1 MTLPRLVTVIGGCV
15 MWFLR
20 LDVALARSTI
30 GVKRSSW
37 FFGGVSTAFLEVL
50 VLLGLARRIMK
61 LKMRLGHV
69 LLHSGSNV
77 GVKRTGW
84 STARVNTVGLTSPS
98 PHRRF
103 EGATGLGLACS
114 GSVFGAKR
122 ISRPPHASFGLIE

>member
-1 MTLPRLVTVIGGCV
+1 MLPRPVTVIGECV

-20 LDVALARSTI
+20 LDVVLARSII

-37 FFGGVSTAFLEVL
+37 FYGRVSTSFLEVL
-50 VLLGLARRIMK
+50 LLLGLARRPMK
-61 LKMRLGHV
+61 LKMHLGHV
-69 LLHSGSNV
+69 ILLSGSNV

-84 STARVNTVGLTSPS
+84 NTALVNTVGLASPS

-103 EGATGLGLACS
+103 EGGTGLGLACS

-122 ISRPPHASFGLIE
+122 ISRPPHASFGIIE